1 MLESHLPILK
11 RLSPFAALNDV
22 ASISIPFIQLRDH
35 LNELPKDVIYVV
47 QGPSSPKIGM
57 VGAYLLNENGF
68 IAYVLEQH
76 S

>member
-11 RLSPFAALNDV
+11 RFSPFAALNETDLET
-22 ASISIPFIQLRDH
+22 I
-35 LNELPKDVIYVV
+35 VV

-57 VGAYLLNENGF
+57 VGAYLLNENGI
-68 IAYVLEQH
+68 IAYVLEQQ

>member
-1 MLESHLPILK
+1 MINLIRDPMLESHLPILK
-11 RLSPFAALNDV
+11 RLSPFA
-22 ASISIPFIQLRDH
+22 SF
-35 LNELPKDVIYVV
+35 NETDLETIVV